1 MRTVLLVEDEFGIA
15 DVLASVLEDEGYRV
29 VTAGNGRRGL
39 EHLAEVKPDLVVLDF
54 MMPVMDGAAMGR
66 AIRGDP
72 AHDGI
77 PIIMM
82 SALSETAVRAHF
94 DGYTAFI
101 RKPFR
106 IPWLLDLVARTLDDG
121 SGAAGAEQSG

>member
-15 DVLASVLEDEGYRV
+15 DVLARVLEDEGYRV

-39 EHLAEVKPDLVVLDF
+39 ERLAESKPDLVVLDF
-54 MMPVMDGAAMGR
+54 MMPVTDGAAMGR
-66 AIRGDP
+66 AMRADP
-72 AHDGI
+72 AYAGI

-82 SALSETAVRAHF
+82 SAVSEATVRARF

-101 RKPFR
+101 RKPFLVPR
-106 IPWLLDLVARTLDDG
+106 FLDLIARTLG
-121 SGAAGAEQSG
+121 Q